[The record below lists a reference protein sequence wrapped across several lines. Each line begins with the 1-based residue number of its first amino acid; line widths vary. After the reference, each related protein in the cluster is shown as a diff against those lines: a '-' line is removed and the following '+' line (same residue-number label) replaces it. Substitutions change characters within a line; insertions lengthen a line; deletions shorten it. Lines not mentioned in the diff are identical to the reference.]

1 MPSYEENKAVF
12 SAVINLWGSIVIIR
26 RPVRFLLSFSEI
38 IKMATRGRK
47 KRVVT
52 QRNTSDRYLP
62 QNIGETEN
70 FCATLQKDLLQDVII
85 SPENVV
91 RPLLPEILLQMLIY
105 FSHAYVIRQIL

>member
-1 MPSYEENKAVF
+1 
-12 SAVINLWGSIVIIR
+12 
-26 RPVRFLLSFSEI
+26 
-38 IKMATRGRK
+38 MATRGHK
-47 KRVVT
+47 TGVVT
-52 QRNTSDRYLP
+52 QTNTLDRYLP

-91 RPLLPEILLQMLIY
+91 RPLLPEILLQMIY

>member
-1 MPSYEENKAVF
+1 MDVKRESLHKE
-12 SAVINLWGSIVIIR
+12 
-26 RPVRFLLSFSEI
+26 
-38 IKMATRGRK
+38 TRQTGIDPK
-47 KRVVT
+47 
-52 QRNTSDRYLP
+52 
-62 QNIGETEN
+62 NIGETEN

>member
-38 IKMATRGRK
+38 IKMATRGPK

-105 FSHAYVIRQIL
+105 FSHENVIRQIL